1 MTIPAIETA
10 RLLLRGPNVEDLDD
24 WAACYANPNVVR
36 YLPKRDLTPR
46 ARAERV
52 SAFISQLWEPEAAG
66 GYGWVIAR
74 KSDQQFIGLCH
85 LEGSPGADEAEL
97 SYLLNQPYWGQG
109 LATEASRAAVRYGFE
124 HSAWRRIV
132 AATLPENTAS
142 QRVLKHIGFVFEKNV
157 NHFEMTGAATMQPDS
172 PMVPLFALQREEV
185 ASRQAVYPA
194 SG

>member
-1 MTIPAIETA
+1 
-10 RLLLRGPNVEDLDD
+10 
-24 WAACYANPNVVR
+24 
-36 YLPKRDLTPR
+36 
-46 ARAERV
+46 V
-52 SAFISQLWEPEAAG
+52 SAFISQLWEPDAAG

-74 KSDQQFIGLCH
+74 KSDQQFIDLCH
-85 LEGSPGADEAEL
+85 LEGSPDADKAEL

-142 QRVLKHIGFVFEKNV
+142 QRVLTHSGFVFEKNV
-157 NHFEMTGAATMQPDS
+157 NYFALTGDMTTQLDS
-172 PMVPLFALQREEV
+172 PMGPLFALKREKV

-194 SG
+194 LG

>member
-1 MTIPAIETA
+1 MAIPVIETE
-10 RLLLRGPNVEDLDD
+10 RLLLRGPTVDDLDD
-24 WAACYANPNVVR
+24 WAACYANTNVVR
-36 YLPKRDLTPR
+36 YLPKRDITPR

-52 SAFISQLWEPEAAG
+52 SAFISQLWEPDRAE

-74 KSDQQFIGLCH
+74 KSDQQFIGLCQ
-85 LEGSPGADEAEL
+85 LEGSPDADEAEL
-97 SYLLNQPYWGQG
+97 SYFLNQPYWGQG

-157 NHFEMTGAATMQPDS
+157 NYFEMTGDSTMQLDS
-172 PMVPLFALQREEV
+172 PMVPLFALQRDKI
-185 ASRQAVYPA
+185 ASRQAVNPA
-194 SG
+194 VD